1 MDLRQMQANVAKA
14 SLLLGAMSNERRLH
28 VLCQLLDGEKT
39 VGELLT
45 RVGGSQSSLSQHLAR
60 LRRDKLVKTR
70 RRAQMISYS
79 LSGLEVVALIRTL
92 HRLYC
97 DGSGSLE
104 TGCPVKERSEH
115 TDNPIVVDAPS
126 PAVLQEPRRRPL
138 EEASPEQLDGIRL
151 LLVDL
156 DDIVTGTLPGAMFD
170 ALDRMRRAG
179 LRVVA
184 VTAESAGWC
193 HHIAS
198 MWPIDAVVAEQG
210 GVWLSRMADGHVAQ
224 RFWPKMA
231 SPAHQ
236 TRPLGRLQRRVRA
249 TMPAVAIAADQKF
262 RLASAAFELSGEF
275 VERDEMLKQCRVEGA
290 QAVVRGRRVVAWFG
304 DYDKL
309 AASRR
314 LITDVFGIVGETLDD
329 ILYIGHDAALVAG
342 LPQSVGL
349 GTDCPT
355 TSLWM
360 TSNSGEQGFV
370 EAVDRLLAIRSS
382 PP

>member
-1 MDLRQMQANVAKA
+1 MDLREMQANVAKA
-14 SLLLGAMSNERRLH
+14 SLVLGAMSNERRLH

-39 VGELLT
+39 VGELLA

-60 LRRDKLVKTR
+60 LRRDKLVKTKR
-70 RRAQMISYS
+70 CAQMICYS

-97 DGSGSLE
+97 GGMVSSDS
-104 TGCPVKERSEH
+104 GCPVKEDSEYTGDP
-115 TDNPIVVDAPS
+115 TDIGTPL
-126 PAVLQEPRRRPL
+126 PAISQESRRRPL
-138 EEASPEQLDGIRL
+138 EEAPPEQFGGIRL

-184 VTAESAGWC
+184 VTAESTGWC

-198 MWPIDAVVAEQG
+198 MWPIDAVIAEQG
-210 GVWLSRMADGHVAQ
+210 GVCLSRMADGHVDQ
-224 RFWPKMA
+224 HFWSKAA

-236 TRPLGRLQRRVRA
+236 ARPLGRLQRRVRA
-249 TMPAVAIAADQKF
+249 AMPAVTIAADQKF
-262 RLASAAFELSGEF
+262 RLSSAAFELSGEF
-275 VERDEMLKQCRVEGA
+275 AERDELLKHCRVEGA

-314 LITDVFGIVGETLDD
+314 LMTGVVGLAGEASDD

-342 LPQSVGL
+342 LPQSIGL
-349 GTDCPT
+349 GTDCPMA
-355 TSLWM
+355 SLWM
-360 TSNSGEQGFV
+360 TSNSGEHGFV
-370 EAVDRLLAIRSS
+370 EAVDRLLAARSS
-382 PP
+382 QP